1 MRFGTWI
8 AVVAAAGGAVL
19 SIALVMCAQPAA
31 APAARSELAPDP
43 AAVLYRFSTSL
54 AVDADLSGMITQLEG
69 RVNSPIGSPLDMT
82 DLAELYHRRALQ
94 NGDLADYE
102 RSDALARTS
111 LERMPTRNGAALV
124 LAKIANAQH
133 RFREAI
139 AIAKDEIARKPTASA
154 HAILATAYLALGELD
169 QAANACDA
177 AIKIAPN
184 SSGYLMRALVEQ
196 AQGRDPEAA
205 KDFSRASAVEEAG
218 DTQGGA
224 RLRTLWGRFLLRHGD
239 LVSAAQLFDEAL
251 RIVPEYPLAR
261 AQRAELALRT
271 GNHKEA
277 RAMFEQA
284 FAASRQVRYLIDLAR
299 AQELAGDRAAA
310 DATRAQVERM
320 VRAELED
327 HGFGHQLDLVEI
339 LVDRGTPSDLEEAIR
354 LGREEIERRPSA
366 DTRFQLAR
374 ALIRAGRA
382 GRAGTRDEALV
393 QVRAALASGARDA
406 RLFELAARL
415 ETGTRAADYA
425 READKLDPGASGW
438 RKLGM

>member
-1 MRFGTWI
+1 MRLGTWI
-8 AVVAAAGGAVL
+8 ALAAAIGGAAL
-19 SIALVMCAQPAA
+19 SIALLMRAEPHAEHD
-31 APAARSELAPDP
+31 ARSELTPTP
-43 AAVLYRFSTSL
+43 AAVHYRFTTSPE
-54 AVDADLSGMITQLEG
+54 VDTDLPGMITQLEE

-94 NGDLADYE
+94 NGDLADYQ
-102 RSDALARTS
+102 RSEELARKS
-111 LERMPTRNGAALV
+111 LELMPTHNGAPLV

-139 AIAKDEIARKPTASA
+139 AIANEQVVRKPTASA
-154 HAILATAYLALGELD
+154 YAILATAYLALGELD
-169 QAANACDA
+169 EAAKACDA
-177 AIKIAPN
+177 AIKVAPN

-205 KDFSRASAVEEAG
+205 ADFARAAKVEEAG

-224 RLRTLWGRFLLRHGD
+224 RLRTLWGRFLLRRGD
-239 LVSAAQLFDEAL
+239 LAGAALLFDEAL

-261 AQRAELALRT
+261 AQRAELALR
-271 GNHKEA
+271 GGKYKEA

-299 AQELAGDRAAA
+299 AQELGGDRAAA
-310 DATRAQVERM
+310 DATRTQVERM

-339 LVDRGTPSDLEEAIR
+339 LVDRGTPGDLEEAIR
-354 LGREEIERRPSA
+354 LGREEINRRPSA

-374 ALIRAGRA
+374 ALFRAGK
-382 GRAGTRDEALV
+382 RDEALV

-415 ETGTRAADYA
+415 ETGAPAAKYA